1 MSATSKK
8 RVARQRRHARVRKHV
23 RGTLQR
29 PRLVVYRSNA
39 GIYAQVVDDGAGH
52 TLAAASSL
60 DKDLSVDDGAGGGK
74 VGVAGAVGKLVA
86 DRAKSAG
93 IESVV
98 FDRGGNRYSGRV
110 KALADGARQGGL
122 HF

>member
-60 DKDLSVDDGAGGGK
+60 DKDLSVDSDGSGGK

>member
-1 MSATSKK
+1 MSATHKK

-60 DKDLSVDDGAGGGK
+60 DKDLSVDGGGGGGK

-110 KALADGARQGGL
+110 KALADGAREGGL

>member
-1 MSATSKK
+1 
-8 RVARQRRHARVRKHV
+8 VARQRRHARVRKHV

>member
-1 MSATSKK
+1 
-8 RVARQRRHARVRKHV
+8 
-23 RGTLQR
+23 
-29 PRLVVYRSNA
+29 VVYRSNA

-60 DKDLSVDDGAGGGK
+60 DKDLSVDDGGGGGGGGGK

>member
-1 MSATSKK
+1 MSATHKK

-60 DKDLSVDDGAGGGK
+60 DKDLSVDSDGSGGK

>member
-1 MSATSKK
+1 MAAASKK

-60 DKDLSVDDGAGGGK
+60 DKDLPVSDGGGK

-93 IESVV
+93 IDSVV

-110 KALADGARQGGL
+110 RALADGARQGGL

>member
-1 MSATSKK
+1 MSATHKK